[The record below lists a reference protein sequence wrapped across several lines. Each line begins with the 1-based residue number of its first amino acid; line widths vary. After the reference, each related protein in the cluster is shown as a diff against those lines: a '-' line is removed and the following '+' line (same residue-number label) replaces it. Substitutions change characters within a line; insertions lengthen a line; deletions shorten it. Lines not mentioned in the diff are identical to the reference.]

1 MTERTVL
8 RNILFPAEKVC
19 TVDELYFRK
28 KNDNVKYSEA
38 DGFMDIHGAVS
49 FDTYFN
55 IFPVKKYLD
64 YCDMGNVFL
73 ELSLCGKFKVSV
85 YGVSADREE
94 CVLTKS
100 IVLDNRGTLT
110 LELGDVF
117 SEKYDNAYFTLES
130 DNGCFYGG
138 RLVSERDSIQDVN
151 IAVVIC
157 TFRREKFLLENHA
170 KICAYLD
177 KSDVFNS
184 GNFHVYI
191 VDNGRTLERDKTE
204 NSFVTLIPNENTGGS
219 GGFTRGYYEAVHSGR
234 NFTHILFMDDDIVL
248 DCEMFLRV
256 YSLLRIRSSDNKDLA
271 VGGTMIKLSDRITQ
285 HEAGSFWDGKRH
297 VSIGEGCDL
306 TKRKDVLDT
315 AYYPEGDYNAWW
327 FYCFPSDWQ
336 EKYGYPLQF
345 FIKEDDIE
353 YSLRCAGRI
362 AVLSGIAVWHDD
374 FEGKYDGFQ
383 EYYIK
388 RNELIM
394 TAVNDQKR
402 YTLFQIRK
410 LVLSVMRQTVY
421 QRYFLADI
429 IMRAYDDFLKGWEH
443 FYNTDTTALNKELM
457 ESCEPLIGD
466 DELLEKYGV
475 YFDKEKY
482 ENSCTEPENLKKQAL
497 TLNGY
502 LIPVIFYKKDK
513 DGFYIT
519 DLAKRRI
526 VNFYKHKVV
535 LHYDVSRR
543 KGFVTKQKKSK
554 LWGNIF
560 RLIFKSIRFAIMY
573 PSVCKGFK
581 KNLGKLTGED
591 IIKRTIK

>member
-100 IVLDNRGTLT
+100 IVLDDKETFT
-110 LELGDVF
+110 IELGNVF

-482 ENSCTEPENLKKQAL
+482 ENSCTEPENLKKHAL

>member
-28 KNDNVKYSEA
+28 KNDNVKYSGA
-38 DGFMDIHGAVS
+38 DGFMNIHGAVS

-64 YCDMGNVFL
+64 YCNMGKVFL

-100 IVLDNRGTLT
+100 IVLDDKGTFT

-117 SEKYDNAYFTLES
+117 SEKYDNAYFTLYS
-130 DNGCFYGG
+130 DNGRFYSGK
-138 RLVSERDSIQDVN
+138 LVSERDSIQDVN

-191 VDNGRTLERDKTE
+191 VDNGRTLERDTTE

-297 VSIGEGCDL
+297 ISIGEGCDL
-306 TKRKDVLDT
+306 TKRKDVLNT

-402 YTLFQIRK
+402 YTIFQIRK

-466 DELLEKYGV
+466 EELLEKYGV
-475 YFDKEKY
+475 YFDKKKY

>member
-28 KNDNVKYSEA
+28 KNDNVKYSGA
-38 DGFMDIHGAVS
+38 DGFMNIHGAVS

-64 YCDMGNVFL
+64 YCNMGKVFL

-100 IVLDNRGTLT
+100 IVLDDKETFT
-110 LELGDVF
+110 IELGNVF

-285 HEAGSFWDGKRH
+285 HEAGSFWDGKHH

-466 DELLEKYGV
+466 EELLEKYGV
-475 YFDKEKY
+475 YFDKKKY

>member
-100 IVLDNRGTLT
+100 IVLDDKETFT
-110 LELGDVF
+110 LELGAVF
-117 SEKYDNAYFTLES
+117 SEKYDNAYFTLDS

-204 NSFVTLIPNENTGGS
+204 NSFVTIIPNENTGGS

-526 VNFYKHKVV
+526 VNFYKHKTV
-535 LHYDVSRR
+535 LHYDVSRK

-560 RLIFKSIRFAIMY
+560 RLIFKSIRFAVLY
-573 PSVCKGFK
+573 PSVCRGFK
-581 KNLGKLTGED
+581 KNLDKLTSEE
-591 IIKRTIK
+591 IIKRTIH

>member
-1 MTERTVL
+1 MTEHTVL
-8 RNILFPAEKVC
+8 RNILFPDEKIC
-19 TVDELYFRK
+19 TVDKLYFRAE
-28 KNDNVKYSEA
+28 NDNVKYSGA

-55 IFPVKKYLD
+55 IFPVKKYLA
-64 YCDMGNVFL
+64 YCDMGKVSL
-73 ELSLCGKFKVSV
+73 ELCLDGKFVVSV
-85 YGVSADREE
+85 YGVSGGREE
-94 CVLTKS
+94 CVLTKN
-100 IVLDNRGTLT
+100 IVLDDKEIFT

-117 SEKYDNAYFTLES
+117 SEKYDNAYFTLVS
-130 DNGCFYGG
+130 DNGRFYGG
-138 RLVSERDSIQDVN
+138 RLVSGCEKLQDVN

-177 KSDVFNS
+177 RSDVFDS
-184 GNFHVYI
+184 GSFHVYI
-191 VDNGRTLERDKTE
+191 VDNGKTLERDTIE

-248 DCEMFLRV
+248 DCEMFQRV
-256 YSLLRIRSSDNKDLA
+256 YSVLKIRKIDDLA

-285 HEAGSFWDGKRH
+285 HEAGAFWDGKRH

-306 TKRKDVLDT
+306 TKREEVFDT
-315 AYYPEGDYNAWW
+315 AHYPDGDYNAWW
-327 FYCFPSDWQ
+327 FYCFPSVWK
-336 EKYGYPLQF
+336 EKHGYPLQF

-353 YSLRCAGRI
+353 YSLRCAGKI
-362 AVLSGIAVWHDD
+362 AVISGIAVWHDD

-429 IMRAYDDFLKGWEH
+429 IMRAYDDFLKGWKH
-443 FYNTDTTALNKELM
+443 FYNTDTAALNKELM
-457 ESCEPLIGD
+457 ESCEPLISD

-482 ENSCTEPENLKKQAL
+482 ENACTESENLKKQAV

-535 LHYDVSRR
+535 LHYDISRK

-560 RLIFKSIRFAIMY
+560 RLIFKSIRFAVMY
-573 PSVCKGFK
+573 PSVCRGFK
-581 KNLGKLTGED
+581 KNLDKLAGED
-591 IIKRTIK
+591 VIKRTIK

>member
-1 MTERTVL
+1 VTERTVL

-100 IVLDNRGTLT
+100 IVLDDKETFT
-110 LELGDVF
+110 LELGAVF
-117 SEKYDNAYFTLES
+117 SEKYDNAYFTLDS

-204 NSFVTLIPNENTGGS
+204 NSFVTIIPNENTGGS

-457 ESCEPLIGD
+457 KSCEPLIGD

>member
-100 IVLDNRGTLT
+100 IVLDDKETFT
-110 LELGDVF
+110 IELGNVF

-475 YFDKEKY
+475 YFDKKKY
-482 ENSCTEPENLKKQAL
+482 DNACTEPENLKKQAL

>member
-8 RNILFPAEKVC
+8 RNILFPDDKVC
-19 TVDELYFRK
+19 TVGELYFRT
-28 KNDNVKYSEA
+28 NDNVKYSKS
-38 DGFMDIHGAVS
+38 DGFMSVHGAVS

-55 IFPVKKYLD
+55 IIPVKKYLD
-64 YCDMGNVFL
+64 YCDMGKVFL
-73 ELSLCGKFKVSV
+73 EICICGSFSVKV
-85 YGVSADREE
+85 YGVSADSEE
-94 CVLTKS
+94 CVLS
-100 IVLDNRGTLT
+100 ENADLDDKGVFT
-110 LELGDVF
+110 LELSDVF
-117 SEKYDNAYFTLES
+117 SGKYDNAYFTLEA
-130 DNGCFYGG
+130 DNGRFYGG
-138 RLVSERDSIQDVN
+138 KLVSENENIQKVN

-170 KICAYLD
+170 RICEYVG
-177 KSDVFNS
+177 KSNIFDN

-234 NFTHILFMDDDIVL
+234 DFTHILFMDDDIVL

-256 YSLLRIRSSDNKDLA
+256 YSILRIRRSECAGLA

-297 VSIGEGCDL
+297 ISIGEGCDL
-306 TKRKDVLDT
+306 TERQTVLDT

-336 EKYGYPLQF
+336 EKHGYPLQF

-353 YSLRCAGRI
+353 YSLRCAGKI
-362 AVLSGIAVWHDD
+362 AVIIGIAVWHDD

-429 IMRAYDDFLKGWEH
+429 IMRAYDDFLRGWEH
-443 FYNTDTTALNKELM
+443 FYNTDTISLNKELM

-466 DELLEKYGV
+466 EELLEKYGV

-482 ENSCTEPENLKKQAL
+482 DKACTESENLKKQAL